1 LSWLLDPILTRVFAR
16 DTRNRLR
23 ALKRAVEEQG
33 IPGFEVISWTG
44 LAGPAKL
51 PKPIVDKLNAEL
63 RRAIA
68 VPEIKDKLENM
79 GGDPRATTPAE
90 MRALVASQLA
100 TWTRLAKEAS
110 ISIE

>member
-1 LSWLLDPILTRVFAR
+1 M
-16 DTRNRLR
+16 
-23 ALKRAVEEQG
+23 EEEG

-51 PKPIVDKLNAEL
+51 PRPIVDKLNAEV

-68 VPEIKDKLENM
+68 VPEIKSKLEGM

-100 TWTRLAKEAS
+100 TWAKLAKEVN
-110 ISIE
+110 ISID